1 MKVTLEFSTNRAT
14 EAQTV
19 EHLRKCDANFF
30 PALSERVSLD
40 EYGRKLVLQAVRFE
54 AWVGRELIGLVAAYC
69 NDAKSGTAY
78 ITNVSVVPGWV
89 GRGSASALLS
99 DCIAYARRGGF
110 RRIAL
115 EVGFGNARAIA
126 LYEKFGF
133 VAGAP
138 KGEIVPMELIVEG
151 EA

>member
-1 MKVTLEFSTNRAT
+1 MSATLEYGTNRGT
-14 EAQTV
+14 EAQIV
-19 EHLRKCDANFF
+19 EHLRKCDANFV

-40 EYGRKLVLQAVRFE
+40 EYARKIVEQAVRFE
-54 AWVGRELIGLVAAYC
+54 AWADGELIGLVAAYC

-89 GRGSASALLS
+89 GRGGASALMS
-99 DCIAYARRGGF
+99 DCIAHARKSGF

-115 EVGFGNARAIA
+115 EVGRENSRAMV

-133 VAGAP
+133 VAGEP
-138 KGEIVPMELIVEG
+138 REGIVPMELIVEG